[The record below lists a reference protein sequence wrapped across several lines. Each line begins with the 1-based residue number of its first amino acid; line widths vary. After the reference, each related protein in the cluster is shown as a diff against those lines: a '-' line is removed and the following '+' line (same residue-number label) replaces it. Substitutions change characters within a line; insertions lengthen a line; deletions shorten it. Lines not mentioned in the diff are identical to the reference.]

1 VLGTEKG
8 LRLGFLTKGARAG
21 QGEPLPKKNGELSMS
36 MVRDMLLLM
45 YAVHQTE
52 EYATWFA
59 SLRDRTAKSRINVR
73 IRRAALGNLGDVKP
87 VGEGVSEMRINHG
100 PGYRIYLVLRGRKVI
115 VLLAGGSKRTQGR
128 DIKRAL
134 ELARNI

>member
-1 VLGTEKG
+1 
-8 LRLGFLTKGARAG
+8 
-21 QGEPLPKKNGELSMS
+21 
-36 MVRDMLLLM
+36 M

-59 SLRDRTAKSRINVR
+59 SLRDRAAKSRINVR
-73 IRRAALGNLGDVKP
+73 IRRAALGNLGDVKS
-87 VGEGVSEMRINHG
+87 VGEGVSEMRIDHG
-100 PGYRIYLVLRGRKVI
+100 PGYRIYLVLRGREVI
-115 VLLAGGSKRTQGR
+115 VLLAGGSKSTQGR